1 MNFCDLTDQKKI
13 KTKKKKDVMKKM
25 AQAIVK
31 KQAEEKCASIDSQV
45 LFQLQAPEVLKPQVL
60 VKEAAIEK
68 LESQS
73 IKKKLKKVF
82 NKVKLNAKIN
92 EEVKCINDVKANLD
106 ANILVYRKN
115 LINF

>member
-1 MNFCDLTDQKKI
+1 
-13 KTKKKKDVMKKM
+13 M

-31 KQAEEKCASIDSQV
+31 KQAEEKSTSIDSQV
-45 LFQLQAPEVLKPQVL
+45 PFQLQAPEGLTPQVL
-60 VKEAAIEK
+60 VKEVSMEK

-82 NKVKLNAKIN
+82 NKVKLNAKITD
-92 EEVKCINDVKANLD
+92 EVKCINTVN
-106 ANILVYRKN
+106 ANIDTRTLAYRNN